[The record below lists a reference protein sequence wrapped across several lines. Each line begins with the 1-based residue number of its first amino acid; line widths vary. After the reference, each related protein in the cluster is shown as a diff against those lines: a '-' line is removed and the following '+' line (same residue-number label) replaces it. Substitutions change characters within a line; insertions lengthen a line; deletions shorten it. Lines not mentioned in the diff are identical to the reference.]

1 MSSRAIMFA
10 VSTIALAAA
19 VAWSAPAGPDSPR
32 ARLAVWLRDHGH
44 PAMADAVEPVSPN
57 TLPGVPKDSPLPTQM
72 TPPLP

>member
-10 VSTIALAAA
+10 VSTLALAAS

-32 ARLAVWLRDHGH
+32 AHLAGWLREHGH

-57 TLPGVPKDSPLPTQM
+57 ALPGVPKDSPLPTQVI
-72 TPPLP
+72 PQLP